1 MPSHKLQKKQVQQQR
16 VLRKNFKDDLLKWI
30 CEKHATNSPLDRK
43 LLRQKALQLSQSL
56 ELINFKCSEQWITVF
71 LKRYGFSTSLTTCAG
86 PYFKD
91 YRIWIDLMR
100 PILTQY
106 KYKDIFNVDELTMY
120 SNVCPL
126 KIPKNAKASNQDL
139 INAKNLISI
148 LLCCNSSGTDK
159 LPLLITGPYKCALTR
174 DDCKYHYNENST
186 INDQLFI
193 EWIMNLNET
202 MSQKQRQILLL
213 LHRHKICALG
223 NNRQLSN
230 VKLIFFP
237 TNFPP
242 HLRPLRRDVFHSTK
256 MNYRL
261 NYAEKIYQ
269 GNSKWEFNEMI
280 MAILQS
286 WNQVP
291 RELIVSSFQR
301 TKFRSDDKLI
311 EINNDEWEKLNTGIS
326 FKKLITFDDH
336 LSDTIINNYCYDQNN
351 PIEQKIINHRE
362 KHKYNLRTSN
372 QIFQIDESDEFP
384 ELKNENFK
392 SENKI
397 QINFEKKHTN
407 SKSNPID
414 EFFPPNSQNSENN
427 GKNIDNIT
435 IIEGNSRKNAK
446 DLKTDFTG
454 NMNVS
459 KDSMIDDEVT
469 MKNLEENK
477 LRINF
482 SSAGKSDEKNGE
494 NLPNDEKNGEKEE
507 NIQEELKSK
516 ITENLNENI
525 LNTNEESSLRVENVM
540 GDNFQQVV
548 ENIEGKNKADGDEVC
563 EFLGMEENLNFQLQ
577 EGKCR
582 NVENIEE
589 MNLLEEIMI
598 ERKTHIEKTE
608 EKNYCNQ
615 TGEKIIIDIHTD
627 HNIPSTSGKRNHS
640 PLLVEEKNNDDNVDD
655 DDDDDDNV
663 EPLKKIQKIS
673 TYHHRCNNHETHFD
687 IGCNTISAVTF
698 LDKNTQTSEDS
709 QNSEPDCSSN
719 LKTNEVMEKNSG
731 SSFIF
736 TKSGTLNSRPSKD

>member
-43 LLRQKALQLSQSL
+43 LLRQKALQLSQTL

-139 INAKNLISI
+139 INATNLISI

-159 LPLLITGPYKCALTR
+159 LPLLITGPYKCNLTR
-174 DDCKYHYNENST
+174 DDCIYHYNENST

-193 EWIMNLNET
+193 EWIMNLNEI

-261 NYAEKIYQ
+261 NYAEKIHR
-269 GNSKWEFNEMI
+269 GNCKWEFNEMI

-286 WNQVP
+286 WSQVP

-311 EINNDEWEKLNTGIS
+311 DINNDEWEKLNTGVS

-351 PIEQKIINHRE
+351 TNDQKVINRE
-362 KHKYNLRTSN
+362 KHKYNLRTTN
-372 QIFQIDESDEFP
+372 QIFQIDECDEFH
-384 ELKNENFK
+384 EMKNEIFK
-392 SENKI
+392 SEKKI
-397 QINFEKKHTN
+397 QNTIDKNTKTKI
-407 SKSNPID
+407 NPID
-414 EFFPPNSQNSENN
+414 EIENISQKPINLENN
-427 GKNIDNIT
+427 GKNEENILNFGESSKKKT
-435 IIEGNSRKNAK
+435 
-446 DLKTDFTG
+446 LKTDFSEDIE
-454 NMNVS
+454 MNVS
-459 KDSMIDDEVT
+459 KDSMIDEVT
-469 MKNLEENK
+469 MNLEEK
-477 LRINF
+477 KSTTNF
-482 SSAGKSDEKNGE
+482 SNEGQEKNRENFSNDGKNEKKGE
-494 NLPNDEKNGEKEE
+494 NIHEDRV
-507 NIQEELKSK
+507 EELKSK
-516 ITENLNENI
+516 IPENLNENHF
-525 LNTNEESSLRVENVM
+525 NTMESNSRKNMME
-540 GDNFQQVV
+540 DNFQDL
-548 ENIEGKNKADGDEVC
+548 GKNTEMKNKDEIIEFC
-563 EFLGMEENLNFQLQ
+563 EFLGMEKKLKFELEKGNVISKTNVDIIEEINSL
-577 EGKCR
+577 EVITIETKTT
-582 NVENIEE
+582 VENS
-589 MNLLEEIMI
+589 
-598 ERKTHIEKTE
+598 E
-608 EKNYCNQ
+608 EKNDCHQ
-615 TGEKIIIDIHTD
+615 TEENSIIIDNNED
-627 HNIPSTSGKRNHS
+627 HNMPSTSGKRNHS
-640 PLLVEEKNNDDNVDD
+640 PLHVEENNDD
-655 DDDDDDNV
+655 DDDDV
-663 EPLKKIQKIS
+663 EPLKKIQKTLIH
-673 TYHHRCNNHETHFD
+673 HHRCNKHEARCD
-687 IGCNTISAVTF
+687 IGCNTISAVTV
-698 LDKNTQTSEDS
+698 LDKNTQTSQDS
-709 QNSEPDCSSN
+709 QNSELDCSSN
-719 LKTNEVMEKNSG
+719 LETNEVKEKNSG